1 MTAVLFAVSASP
13 ASAQVG
19 ATRAQHQHAGA
30 GTSRFH
36 VPVLEYHRFI
46 PSDLASPRVLRFDV
60 PPSLFDAQLTALQ
73 AAGWH
78 TITAAQLAQDL
89 ASGTRPDPKTFIIT
103 IDDGHED
110 GYTAALP
117 ILRAHGMVATY
128 YVIAGRIDERHPTDP
143 SLSSEQVLALVQA
156 GMEIG
161 NHTYS
166 HVRLAALTAAE
177 QEQEIASA
185 SARLAAITGQVPTT
199 MAYPFGS
206 FDGVTERAAHA
217 AGIQLAFDSSFGAHE
232 SASGRLRSPRL
243 HVGVEDTPAMLLAR
257 LSAFAH

>member
-1 MTAVLFAVSASP
+1 
-13 ASAQVG
+13 
-19 ATRAQHQHAGA
+19 
-30 GTSRFH
+30 

-46 PSDLASPRVLRFDV
+46 PAALATPHVMRLDV
-60 PPSLFDAQLTALQ
+60 PPTLFDAQLTALA

-89 ASGTRPDPKTFIIT
+89 ASGTRPAPKSFVIT

-143 SLSSEQVLALVQA
+143 SMSSEQIRALVQV

-166 HVRLAALTAAE
+166 HVRLASLTAA
-177 QEQEIASA
+177 QQAQEIASA
-185 SARLAAITGQVPTT
+185 SSRIAAITGGAPTT

-206 FDGVTERAAHA
+206 YDGATEKAAHD
-217 AGIQLAFDSSFGAHE
+217 AGILLAFDSSLGARE
-232 SASGRLRSPRL
+232 SLSAHLRSPRL
-243 HVGVEDTPAMLLAR
+243 HVGAQDSAAVLIAR
-257 LSAFAH
+257 MTAFAG